1 MSNDFLD
8 KLESLDETQAE
19 IWNTPPIREPGQSLK
34 NYLLTRRSYELDR
47 LEDDWEAKGSK
58 GKPPT
63 SLPPLLVANI
73 LLEVVSF
80 ALIGEADSVNLA
92 YYNEQTGLYDF
103 NELQLFKMISWL
115 EITLNE
121 NKTRDVVFHI
131 KKQTNIKIPN
141 NNPDWIPV
149 NNGIYNKKT
158 HELMPYGPK
167 HIFLSKIATNYN
179 EHATSPKIDN
189 WDVDSW
195 IAEISNYDEEV
206 ELLLWQVIADS
217 IQGNYSR
224 QKSIWLYGETGANG
238 KGTFQELIINVVGKA
253 NVAILRV
260 NDFTDQKKFRLA
272 ELVGA
277 VCCIGDDND
286 PNQFIDTTANY
297 KGAVTGEYLLIERK
311 HKSPFSFKY
320 QGSVIQSMNGYPKIK
335 DTTGGFLRRLV
346 IVPFLKTYRGS
357 ENNWKIKQKYIK
369 NQRVLEYVLKRAL
382 ELDFDKFIEPEVTKE
397 ALKEFAQEN
406 DAVQEFVNELLPLF
420 VSARIP
426 LDYLYS
432 LYKAY
437 SQKNNPVARCMGRT
451 AFTRRIKPLVAPVW
465 EYGAMK
471 LSHFFNQD
479 AEDHTFAIY
488 NPDPFRSYP
497 SNKKYNGIKNQEREA
512 EMTKQQ
518 AAEDLKEASSTIAT
532 KERTLD
538 PRALMDDYAYLEAK
552 RQRDKSLNVLKDM
565 GALATIEEIQRL
577 FEYPGE

>member
-1 MSNDFLD
+1 MSSDFLEQ
-8 KLESLDETQAE
+8 LESIKEAQTKA
-19 IWNTPPIREPGQSLK
+19 WNTPPIREEGQSLK
-34 NYLLTRRSYELDR
+34 SYLFARRNYELEQMR
-47 LEDDWEAKGSK
+47 KRWELEGSK

-63 SLPPLLVANI
+63 ALPPLLVANI
-73 LLEVVSF
+73 LIEVVSF

-121 NKTRDVVFHI
+121 NKTKDVVFHI
-131 KKQTNIKIPN
+131 KKQTNIKTPN

-158 HELMPYGPK
+158 HELMPYDPK

-179 EHATSPKIDN
+179 EGATSPDLDGWNIE
-189 WDVDSW
+189 SW
-195 IAEISNYDEEV
+195 ITEISNYDEEV

-238 KGTFQELIINVVGKA
+238 KGTFQELIINVVGKE

-286 PNQFIDTTANY
+286 PNQFVDTTANY

-311 HKSPFSFKY
+311 HKAPFSFKY
-320 QGSVIQSMNGYPKIK
+320 QGSIIQSMNGYPKIK

-369 NQRVLEYVLKRAL
+369 NKQVLEYVLKRAL

-406 DAVQEFVNELLPLF
+406 DSVQEFVNELLPLF

-437 SQKNNPVARCMGRT
+437 SQQNNPTARCMSRT
-451 AFTRRIKPLVAPVW
+451 AFTRRIKPLISPVW
-465 EYGAMK
+465 EHGVMK
-471 LSHFFNQD
+471 LGSFFDQD
-479 AEDHTFAIY
+479 AEDHTFSDYPLNIRTLYPLNKAY
-488 NPDPFRSYP
+488 NS
-497 SNKKYNGIKNQEREA
+497 IKNQERET

-518 AAEDLKEASSTIAT
+518 AVEELKEASTTISQ
-532 KERTLD
+532 KESSLD
-538 PRALMDDYAYLEAK
+538 HRALMDDYAYLEAK
-552 RQRDKSLNVLKDM
+552 RQKEKNLNVLKEI
-565 GALATIEEIQRL
+565 GALSTIEEIQRL
-577 FEYPGE
+577 FEDKGE

>member
-1 MSNDFLD
+1 MSDFLE
-8 KLESLDETQAE
+8 KLESVKEAQTKA
-19 IWNTPPIREPGQSLK
+19 WNTPPTREEGQSLK
-34 NYLLTRRSYELDR
+34 NYLFTRRNYELSKLKER
-47 LEDDWEAKGSK
+47 WEMEGSK
-58 GKPPT
+58 GKPP
-63 SLPPLLVANI
+63 SALPPLLVANI

-121 NKTRDVVFHI
+121 NKTKDVVFHI

-158 HELMPYGPK
+158 HELMPYDPK

-195 IAEISNYDEEV
+195 IAEISNYDKEV

-238 KGTFQELIINVVGKA
+238 KGTFQELIINLVGKE

-311 HKSPFSFKY
+311 HKAPFSFKY

-369 NQRVLEYVLKRAL
+369 NKRVLEYVLKRAL

-406 DAVQEFVNELLPLF
+406 DSVQEFVNELLPLF

-437 SQKNNPVARCMGRT
+437 SQENNPTTRCMSRT
-451 AFTRRIKPLVAPVW
+451 AFTRRIKPLVAPDW
-465 EYGAMK
+465 DYDNFR
-471 LSHFFNQD
+471 LSYFFNQ
-479 AEDHTFAIY
+479 EEENNTFSDYII
-488 NPDPFRSYP
+488 DPFNIYP
-497 SNKKYNGIKNQEREA
+497 LNKVYRGIKNQERET

-518 AAEDLKEASSTIAT
+518 AVEDLEEACTIISQ
-532 KERTLD
+532 KKRTLD
-538 PRALMDDYAYLEAK
+538 PKALIDDYSYLEAK
-552 RQRDKSLNVLKDM
+552 RQKEKSLNVLKEM
-565 GALATIEEIQRL
+565 GALSTIEEIQRL
-577 FEYPGE
+577 FENKGE